1 MSVASSTFDEI
12 YKVWRNRARR
22 FDPQS
27 IVLTALEFLKQQPP
41 TKLADLERYPWQV
54 LLMVKWACQDHEMDR
69 SRAPAITPQDFDDL
83 RQRLWDFPKQMGSRI
98 RDTLPGKLFFRQLI
112 NPQLGF
118 QREFSP
124 GFVREAAILA
134 AQPDN
139 NPLRRL
145 FEEKTRLNPR
155 DFLDLAFAIYCG
167 ILEGRHAFGP
177 EWFAPLLK
185 AYPRDVIEAFVEA
198 VSVDYAGLRKFVR
211 GLPNADRRV
220 QSELFEFPVL
230 TRYPLLRFNGQLHCW
245 HPMLFFRGMEGF
257 VHSVLSEL
265 GTAYIEPFSKLFEK
279 HVVNEAR
286 TVSASRFYDE
296 AEIRAWLPQGARVP
310 DGLLSYPGYNIFIE
324 SKAKLFDE
332 SIMCVGHTERFSHM
346 TRALRDAIEQAWS
359 ACALLRQEKR
369 APDQVMN
376 AAKDFL
382 LIVTNREVSASNG
395 RALAAMYPP
404 DPLVPPIP
412 EAIDHL
418 PLEYVYVLSIE
429 DFERLVHGL
438 PTAGVQLP
446 QFLEGCVTADAH
458 AATAVFCFQQHLAHG
473 SIPRSYSAIVQG
485 EIEAIS
491 ARLERPFDDGNK
503 EIIQSV
509 GSCS

>member
-1 MSVASSTFDEI
+1 MSVASPSFDEV
-12 YKVWRNRARR
+12 YKAWRNRARR

-27 IVLTALEFLKQQPP
+27 IVLTALAFLKQQPP
-41 TKLADLERYPWQV
+41 TKLADMERYPWQV
-54 LLMVKWACQDHEMDR
+54 LLMVKWVCQDREMDR
-69 SRAPAITPQDFDDL
+69 SRAPAITPRDFDDL
-83 RQRLWDFPKQMGSRI
+83 RQRLWDFPEKLGSQI

-134 AQPDN
+134 AQPEN
-139 NPLRRL
+139 NPLLRQ
-145 FEEKTRLNPR
+145 FEEKTRLHPR
-155 DFLDLAFAIYCG
+155 DFLDLAFAIYSG
-167 ILEGRHAFGP
+167 VLEGRQIFGP
-177 EWFAPLLK
+177 EWFEPLLK
-185 AYPRDVIEAFVEA
+185 VYPKDQIDAFVHA
-198 VSVDYAGLRKFVR
+198 VSVDYAGLRQFVR
-211 GLPNADRRV
+211 GLPNAGRHV

-279 HVVNEAR
+279 HVVCEAR
-286 TVSASRFYDE
+286 TVSATRFYDE
-296 AEIRAWLPQGARVP
+296 SEIRAWLPQGARVP
-310 DGLLSYPGYNIFIE
+310 DGLLSYPGYNVFIE

-332 SIMCVGHTERFSHM
+332 SIMCVGHAERFSHM

-359 ACALLRQEKR
+359 ACALLRQGKR

-395 RALAAMYPP
+395 LTLAAMYPP
-404 DPLVPPIP
+404 DTLVPSIP
-412 EAIDHL
+412 EAINHL
-418 PLEYVYVLSIE
+418 PLEHVYVLSIE

-438 PTAGVQLP
+438 PIVGVQFP
-446 QFLEGCVTADAH
+446 QFLESCVTADANAVN
-458 AATAVFCFQQHLAHG
+458 AAFYFHQHLTHG
-473 SIPRSYSAIVQG
+473 GIPRSYSAIVRG

-491 ARLERPFDDGNK
+491 ARLKRPFDDVNK
-503 EIIQSV
+503 KIF
-509 GSCS
+509 

>member
-1 MSVASSTFDEI
+1 MSVTSPTFNEV
-12 YKVWRNRARR
+12 YKAWRNRARR
-22 FDPQS
+22 FDPVS
-27 IVLTALEFLKQQPP
+27 IVLAALEFLKQQPS

-54 LLMVKWACQDHEMDR
+54 LLMVKWVCQDREMDR

-83 RQRLWDFPKQMGSRI
+83 RQRLWDFPRQLESSI

-134 AQPDN
+134 AQPEN
-139 NPLRRL
+139 NPLRSL

-155 DFLDLAFAIYCG
+155 DFLDLAFAIYSG
-167 ILEGRHAFGP
+167 ILDGKHSFGA
-177 EWFAPLLK
+177 EWFKPLLK
-185 AYPRDVIEAFVEA
+185 VYPAELVNAFVYA
-198 VSVDYAGLRKFVR
+198 VSVDYAGLRQFVR

-230 TRYPLLRFNGQLHCW
+230 ARYPLFRYNGQLHCW
-245 HPMLFFRGMEGF
+245 HPMLFFRGMESF

-265 GTAYIEPFSKLFEK
+265 GTTYIEPFSKLFEK
-279 HVVNEAR
+279 HVINEAR
-286 TVSASRFYDE
+286 TISESPFYDE
-296 AEIRAWLPQGARVP
+296 ADISAWLPQGARVP
-310 DGLLSYPGYNIFIE
+310 DGLLSYPGYNVFIE

-332 SIMCVGHTERFSHM
+332 SIMCVGHAERFSHM

-359 ACALLRQEKR
+359 ASALLRHTAR
-369 APDQVMN
+369 SPDQVMN
-376 AAKDFL
+376 ATKDFL

-395 RALAAMYPP
+395 RTLAAMYPP
-404 DPLVPPIP
+404 DTLIPSIP

-418 PLEYVYVLSIE
+418 PLEHVYVISIE

-438 PTAGVQLP
+438 PMVGIQIP
-446 QFLEGCVTADAH
+446 EFLEGCVTADAD
-458 AATAVFCFQQHLAHG
+458 AATAAFYFHQHLAH
-473 SIPRSYSAIVQG
+473 SRIPRSYSAIVRD
-485 EIEAIS
+485 EIEAIG
-491 ARLERPFDDGNK
+491 ARLERPFDEEN
-503 EIIQSV
+503 
-509 GSCS
+509 

>member
-1 MSVASSTFDEI
+1 VSLVSSSFDDV
-12 YKVWRNRARR
+12 YRQWRNRARR

-27 IVLTALEFLKQQPP
+27 IVLTALEFLKRQPP

-54 LLMVKWACQDHEMDR
+54 LLMVKWVCQDHEMDR
-69 SRAPAITPQDFDDL
+69 SRAPAITQQDFDDL
-83 RQRLWDFPKQMGSRI
+83 RQRLWDFPEQLGSRI

-139 NPLRRL
+139 HPLRRL
-145 FEEKTRLNPR
+145 FEERTRLNLH

-167 ILEGRHAFGP
+167 VLEGRHAFGS
-177 EWFAPLLK
+177 EWFEPLLK
-185 AYPRDVIEAFVEA
+185 VYPRDVIKAFVEA
-198 VSVDYAGLRKFVR
+198 VSVDYAGLKKFVR
-211 GLPNADRRV
+211 DLPNGDRRV

-230 TRYPLLRFNGQLHCW
+230 TRYPLFRINGQLHCW

-265 GTAYIEPFSKLFEK
+265 GTTYIEPFSKLFEK
-279 HVVNEAR
+279 HVANEAR
-286 TVSASRFYDE
+286 TISASSFHDE
-296 AEIRAWLPQGARVP
+296 ADIRAWLPQGARVP
-310 DGLLSYPGYNIFIE
+310 DGLLSYPGCNIFIE

-359 ACALLRQEKR
+359 ACTLLRQEKQ
-369 APDQVMN
+369 APEQIMN
-376 AAKDFL
+376 APKDFL
-382 LIVTNREVSASNG
+382 LIVTNWEVSASNG

-404 DPLVPPIP
+404 ETLVPSIP
-412 EAIDHL
+412 DAINYL
-418 PLEYVYVLSIE
+418 PLEHVYVLSIE

-446 QFLEGCVTADAH
+446 QFLEGCVTADAK

-473 SIPRSYSAIVQG
+473 NIPRSYSAIVRG

-491 ARLERPFDDGNK
+491 ARLERPFDESNR
-503 EIIQSV
+503 
-509 GSCS
+509 

>member
-1 MSVASSTFDEI
+1 
-12 YKVWRNRARR
+12 
-22 FDPQS
+22 
-27 IVLTALEFLKQQPP
+27 
-41 TKLADLERYPWQV
+41 
-54 LLMVKWACQDHEMDR
+54 MDR
-69 SRAPAITPQDFDDL
+69 LRAPAITPQDFDDL
-83 RQRLWDFPKQMGSRI
+83 RQRLWDFPEQMGSRI

-145 FEEKTRLNPR
+145 FEEKTRLNLR

-167 ILEGRHAFGP
+167 VLEGRHAFGP
-177 EWFAPLLK
+177 EWFGPLLRT
-185 AYPRDVIEAFVEA
+185 YPREVIDVFVEA

-211 GLPNADRRV
+211 GLPNAYRRV

-245 HPMLFFRGMEGF
+245 HPMLFFRGMEVF

-286 TVSASRFYDE
+286 AISAARFHDE
-296 AEIRAWLPQGARVP
+296 ADIRTWLPQGARVP

-346 TRALRDAIEQAWS
+346 TRALRDAIQQAWS

-404 DPLVPPIP
+404 DTLVPSIP

-418 PLEYVYVLSIE
+418 PLEYVYVLSVE

-438 PTAGVQLP
+438 PMAGVQLP
-446 QFLEGCVTADAH
+446 QFLEDCVTADAN

-473 SIPRSYSAIVQG
+473 RIPRSYSAIVRG

-491 ARLERPFDDGNK
+491 ARLERPFDEGNRS
-503 EIIQSV
+503 IANSPLSYIS
-509 GSCS
+509 